1 MKKITKYFVIALL
14 GLYVSN
20 VAAQETNEALANS
33 KKEEQI
39 ILLKDKIRTHEK
51 DALKIEVEKINDR
64 VIKKE
69 ITYEQ
74 GEDLKQ
80 EAAKKRALN
89 IENRIALFE
98 NKLAFYERN
107 NLPTPFD
114 LDGNLKRK
122 EIDLGFKDLNDI
134 SNFTGI
140 TVIDSV
146 KTHVKYDTRTTNEL
160 LFAGGYNN
168 AIVDGGSLK
177 SSPYD
182 INKSGFME
190 IGWNWKTRLG
200 LSGNAPRIK
209 YGLAFQVN
217 RYQLEDN
224 KIFVQNGN
232 TTTLETFSEDLKLSE
247 LRITN
252 LVVPVYFEFGK
263 MRKIEKPD
271 RVRYINDG
279 KFKFGLG
286 GYAGLRTGTM
296 LKLKYKQEGD
306 NVKEKIK
313 RNYNTNPFIYGVGAY
328 VGVGD
333 YSLYMKYDLSETFK
347 NDALKQNNISLGVR
361 MDFD

>member
-1 MKKITKYFVIALL
+1 MQTITKYIIILVLSFYAT
-14 GLYVSN
+14 N
-20 VAAQETNEALANS
+20 VTAQETKEPLAES

-39 ILLKDKIRTHEK
+39 VLLKDKIKAHEK
-51 DALKIEVEKINDR
+51 DALKTEVEVINDR

-69 ITYEQ
+69 ITYEK

-89 IENRIALFE
+89 IENRITLFE

-114 LDGNLKRK
+114 GDGNLKRK
-122 EIDLGFKDLNDI
+122 EFDLTFKNLNDV
-134 SNFTGI
+134 SNFTGF

-146 KTHVKYDTRTTNEL
+146 KTQVKYDLRTTNEL
-160 LFAGGYNN
+160 MFAGGYNN

-182 INKSGFME
+182 INESSFME

-200 LSGNAPRIK
+200 ESGNSPRIK
-209 YGLAFQVN
+209 YGLALQVN

-224 KIFVQNGN
+224 KTFIQNGN
-232 TTTLETFSEDLKLSE
+232 TTRLETFSEDLNLAE
-247 LRITN
+247 LRLTN
-252 LVVPVYFEFGK
+252 IVVPVYFEFGG
-263 MRKIEKPD
+263 MHKIEKPST
-271 RVRYINDG
+271 VRYYNDW

-296 LKLKYKQEGD
+296 QKLKYKQEGD
-306 NVKEKIK
+306 RVKEKIK
-313 RNYNTNPFIYGVGAY
+313 RNYNTNPFIYGIGAY
-328 VGVGD
+328 IGVGD
-333 YSLYMKYDLSETFK
+333 YSLYAKYDLSETFK
-347 NDALKQNNISLGVR
+347 NDALKQNNISLGIR